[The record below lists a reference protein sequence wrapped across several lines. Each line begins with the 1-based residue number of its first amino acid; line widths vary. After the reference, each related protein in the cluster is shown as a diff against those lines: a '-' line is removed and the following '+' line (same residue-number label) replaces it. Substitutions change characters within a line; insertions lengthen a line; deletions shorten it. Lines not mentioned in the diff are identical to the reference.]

1 MQWRERAVLFWPGP
15 NGEYRLGR
23 RLKWR
28 FFSEDLYEKNWLDVF
43 NVGDR
48 RDRGRPNFR
57 QGVIRRGTGEAWNRI
72 RRRPW
77 SIGRGGSDRRL
88 RRREELAEGHKHF
101 ARK

>member
-1 MQWRERAVLFWPGP
+1 MPWPERPKLFEPRA
-15 NGEYRLGR
+15 NGEYWQGR
-23 RLKWR
+23 RFKWR
-28 FFSEDLYEKNWLDVF
+28 FFSEDLYEKNWFDVL

-48 RDRGRPNFR
+48 RDCGRPNFR
-57 QGVIRRGTGEAWNRI
+57 QVVVRRGTGEAWNRI

-77 SIGRGGSDRRL
+77 SIGREGSDRRL